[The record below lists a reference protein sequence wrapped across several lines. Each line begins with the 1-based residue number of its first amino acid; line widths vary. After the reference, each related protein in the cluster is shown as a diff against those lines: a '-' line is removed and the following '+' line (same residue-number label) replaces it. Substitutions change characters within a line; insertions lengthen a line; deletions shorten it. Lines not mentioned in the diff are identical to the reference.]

1 MKIPNAIN
9 NKILKIKNQ
18 SFSTAKSLGLNAK
31 LITTIKNPERY
42 YLKIEGDKM
51 LNSSLDIE
59 QVKLWYREFII
70 EAYAKKYGI
79 SDAIMEFGSEA
90 VPLLNEPS
98 PKARD
103 SVDKMKII
111 DTGHLKRSIYSGAI

>member
-51 LNSSLDIE
+51 LNSSIDIE

-79 SDAIMEFGSEA
+79 SDAIMEFGSDA
-90 VPLLNEPS
+90 V
-98 PKARD
+98 
-103 SVDKMKII
+103 
-111 DTGHLKRSIYSGAI
+111 SILGNSFGDNQNPQIAVQTNF